1 MPKFMPYPWGDTHY
15 IQELCHLGELEGSP
29 VAEMWLGAHPLA
41 SSELFSDQGAVSL
54 VEAIAADPAS
64 HLGQARG
71 VYQNR
76 LPFLCKVLAA
86 AKPLSIQVHP
96 DKATAEMGF
105 TAENARGMA
114 LNDPRRSYRDD
125 NHKPELIMALTPFSL
140 MCGFRP
146 YREIADLL
154 SGLGLDKEYPQAADF
169 ILQPSEQTLRTL
181 YRDVVLGSHGL
192 EPQLLQEMFSR
203 SKPQAHT
210 AENAVNTCRLLLQH
224 FPRDKAVLTPL
235 FLNVITL
242 EPGQALFIDAG
253 VLHSYLQGAGI
264 ELMANSDNVIRG
276 GLTDKYINPEALI
289 QVAHFRPRQPQI
301 LSPQCSKNGSSRQ
314 WLYPEVAREFSLQ
327 IIELAGTLTLSL
339 GDKPYVLLV
348 LDGEM
353 MAGEGVYLARGE
365 AAYFAAGE
373 ARAELIGAA
382 RLAWVGTA

>member
-1 MPKFMPYPWGDTHY
+1 
-15 IQELCHLGELEGSP
+15 
-29 VAEMWLGAHPLA
+29 
-41 SSELFSDQGAVSL
+41 
-54 VEAIAADPAS
+54 
-64 HLGQARG
+64 
-71 VYQNR
+71 
-76 LPFLCKVLAA
+76 
-86 AKPLSIQVHP
+86 
-96 DKATAEMGF
+96 
-105 TAENARGMA
+105 
-114 LNDPRRSYRDD
+114 
-125 NHKPELIMALTPFSL
+125 
-140 MCGFRP
+140 
-146 YREIADLL
+146 
-154 SGLGLDKEYPQAADF
+154 
-169 ILQPSEQTLRTL
+169 
-181 YRDVVLGSHGL
+181 VLGSHGL
-192 EPQLLQEMFSR
+192 EPQLLQGMFSR
-203 SKPQAHT
+203 SKPQSHA

-253 VLHSYLQGAGI
+253 VLHSYLKGAGI

-301 LSPQCSKNGSSRQ
+301 LSPQSSKNGSSRQ

-353 MAGEGVYLARGE
+353 MAGEEVHLARGE